1 MSDSENNNRQRRL
14 EKMEQEQ
21 PVKKRGRPAK
31 PKAVEVKEPEKVIME
46 IEQPTEE
53 PEVVTTDKP
62 TIESIS
68 EPLEDTIIVEKEVVD
83 STEDIPNSEDTTND
97 IFSVEELDDDY
108 IERDPGLYSL
118 NYKYRRGDTVWV
130 ANWGR
135 KLESTSMYGLAQE
148 VWKYRPLKLK
158 VKGFTYEGKII
169 YKFFGSGC
177 EAEESHIKLTLE
189 ACQMLCDGLNSK

>member
-1 MSDSENNNRQRRL
+1 
-14 EKMEQEQ
+14 MEQEQ

-31 PKAVEVKEPEKVIME
+31 PKVVEVKEPEVVITE
-46 IEQPTEE
+46 TEQPVEE
-53 PEVVTTDKP
+53 IKVVTTNELP
-62 TIESIS
+62 IESIS
-68 EPLEDTIIVEKEVVD
+68 ESLADTVIVEKEVVD
-83 STEDIPNSEDTTND
+83 SAEDILNSENATND
-97 IFSVEELDDDY
+97 IFSVEELDEDY